1 MGFGHGAVR
10 RLCEQPADRAG
21 ADPSRRA
28 GRGARQSAPR
38 GGEHRGAGQAAYRG
52 RAISRGG
59 RRLSPVDRNSG
70 GRPAALSADQQPGRI
85 GRPGRPGTGVG
96 AGEHGVLGPAALPEL
111 RRCPGGVGT
120 NLCRVGNRSGA
131 GKHRGARDQFGPPR
145 HPARQGRERAAP
157 ARPGQAGGR
166 PATGH
171 DRAAGR
177 RTHADRRAPPRQQ
190 RDGPGRARVARGAGA
205 AVSRPQVARHALA
218 LGLTIGLAT
227 ALGGGATAQDS
238 RTPFPASPSG
248 GVAPEIRAQLTPRQY
263 TTLSSEMAGRIDRV
277 ATRVGESFQKDDVLI
292 VFDCALQRAQVAR
305 ARAVQVQADKTF
317 TINTRLVALK
327 SMGQLELDIAAA
339 EVQKAKADVA
349 AAEAVASKCSIS
361 APFAGITVEQ
371 KAREFQYTTPGQAL
385 LDILDNR
392 NLEVELI
399 APSRW
404 LSWLKTGY
412 GFQVRVEETD
422 KVYPAR
428 ITRLGGRVDP
438 VSQSIKVIGVITG
451 EAPELTAGM
460 SGRAIILP

>member
-1 MGFGHGAVR
+1 M
-10 RLCEQPADRAG
+10 
-21 ADPSRRA
+21 
-28 GRGARQSAPR
+28 
-38 GGEHRGAGQAAYRG
+38 
-52 RAISRGG
+52 
-59 RRLSPVDRNSG
+59 
-70 GRPAALSADQQPGRI
+70 
-85 GRPGRPGTGVG
+85 
-96 AGEHGVLGPAALPEL
+96 
-111 RRCPGGVGT
+111 
-120 NLCRVGNRSGA
+120 
-131 GKHRGARDQFGPPR
+131 
-145 HPARQGRERAAP
+145 
-157 ARPGQAGGR
+157 
-166 PATGH
+166 
-171 DRAAGR
+171 
-177 RTHADRRAPPRQQ
+177 
-190 RDGPGRARVARGAGA
+190 
-205 AVSRPQVARHALA
+205 SRPHVPRHALA

-227 ALGGGATAQDS
+227 ALCGGAATAQDS
-238 RTPFPASPSG
+238 RTPFPAPPSG

-305 ARAVQVQADKTF
+305 ARAVQVQADRTL

-361 APFAGITVEQ
+361 APFAGVTVEQ

-460 SGRAIILP
+460 SGRAIILPPS